1 MNLEQAFYLKLLMEV
16 GITDEF
22 DLVLNEMLEEENP
35 LSNLALLLFDCND
48 NRNKQIQILNEYI
61 NNNVKQLDTDSVF
74 NMIIDKLKSIYDKNQ
89 IQIEQISEWMHII
102 AFNSEL
108 WEKQPWNTMY
118 LMNDYYYMSK
128 TGVIDKDKFMT
139 CFSHLLNL
147 KECVNPL

>member
-1 MNLEQAFYLKLLMEV
+1 
-16 GITDEF
+16 
-22 DLVLNEMLEEENP
+22 
-35 LSNLALLLFDCND
+35 
-48 NRNKQIQILNEYI
+48 
-61 NNNVKQLDTDSVF
+61 
-74 NMIIDKLKSIYDKNQ
+74 MIIDKLKSIYDKNQ